1 MAQNNKT
8 TEAKPAETQFNQKL
22 DANVNAMQTLLGS
35 LAAKVEL
42 AERDTQTTD
51 ATAPQAVGDALK
63 DAMLA
68 EKALGSFEAQLDTLL
83 DRLDALIDEAPEPKE
98 KS

>member
-1 MAQNNKT
+1 MAQNSK
-8 TEAKPAETQFNQKL
+8 ESESKAAETQFNQKL

-42 AERDTQTTD
+42 AERDTQ
-51 ATAPQAVGDALK
+51 ATAAPQAVGDALK

-83 DRLDALIDEAPEPKE
+83 DRLDALIEEAPEPKE
-98 KS
+98 K

>member
-1 MAQNNKT
+1 MAQNNKA
-8 TEAKPAETQFNQKL
+8 TESKPAETQFNQKL

-42 AERDTQTTD
+42 AERDTQTG
-51 ATAPQAVGDALK
+51 AAPAAVGDALK

-83 DRLDALIDEAPEPKE
+83 DRLDALIEEAPESKE